1 MFRLIKQVFVALLS
15 LSGSLATKCMS
26 LNNEP
31 CTIRPTLI
39 DFNHIELNYY
49 PFMISLD
56 KCIGNC
62 NSVDS
67 LSTKIRVLSKTK
79 DKR

>member
-1 MFRLIKQVFVALLS
+1 MFRLIKQVFIVLLS
-15 LSGSLATKCMS
+15 FSGSSESKCVS

-39 DFNHIELNYY
+39 NLNPTELNYY

-56 KCIGNC
+56 KCSRSC
-62 NSVDS
+62 NAADDLCSA
-67 LSTKIRVLSKTK
+67 
-79 DKR
+79 

>member
-1 MFRLIKQVFVALLS
+1 MFRLIKQVFIVLLS
-15 LSGSLATKCMS
+15 FSGSLESKCVS

-39 DFNHIELNYY
+39 NLNPTELNYY

-56 KCIGNC
+56 KCSRSC
-62 NSVDS
+62 NAADDLWSP
-67 LSTKIRVLSKTK
+67 
-79 DKR
+79 